1 MLINKPLLRP
11 VAVLVAMILVVAVVM
26 VIPGWSHHSQQ
37 KTDDTSRR
45 NEQESNQDE
54 KNPPKDDAEATD
66 EHQPPFE
73 SPTPPASSE
82 RIEERHRMV
91 DTQIAGA
98 RDRRSRIRN
107 EAVLEAMRVVPRHVF
122 VPLDMRGHAYKDTP
136 LPIGEG
142 QTISQP
148 YIVALMT
155 DLLEL
160 SPQSKVLEIGTGSAY
175 QAAVLAQLTP
185 HVYTIEII
193 EALADR
199 AKQVLKQEEY
209 DEVHTRHA
217 DGYNGWEEEAPFDA
231 IIVTCASGHL
241 PPPLWD
247 QLKPGGRI
255 VIPIGGI
262 YELQRLVV
270 LTKQK
275 DGSRRSRT
283 IISVRFV
290 PMTRVESP

>member
-1 MLINKPLLRP
+1 RHP
-11 VAVLVAMILVVAVVM
+11 
-26 VIPGWSHHSQQ
+26 QQ
-37 KTDDTSRR
+37 NTADTDRR
-45 NEQESNQDE
+45 KEQESNQAE
-54 KNPPKDDAEATD
+54 KNPPKDVAEATD
-66 EHQPPFE
+66 EYQPPFDP
-73 SPTPPASSE
+73 PTPPASSE
-82 RIEERHRMV
+82 RIEDRQRMV

-98 RDRRSRIRN
+98 PDRRSRIRN
-107 EAVLEAMRVVPRHVF
+107 EKVLEAMRVVPRHVF
-122 VPLDMRGHAYKDTP
+122 VPLDMRVHAYKDTP
-136 LPIGEG
+136 LPIGHG

-148 YIVALMT
+148 YIVAMMT
-155 DLLEL
+155 ELLEL

-209 DEVHTRHA
+209 DEVHCRHA

-262 YELQRLVV
+262 YEFQRLVV
-270 LTKQK
+270 LTKQE

-283 IISVRFV
+283 ITSVRFV
-290 PMTRVESP
+290 PMTRAESP